1 MISHIK
7 VYSLVPHPSLMA
19 FYFVDRLSALIGI
32 MRSQYQI
39 LHHLLN
45 YCSKWKPIFTKDSL
59 DIFWRCDFLSYSLG
73 NIVCV
78 WALDKKDV
86 ELKPSF
92 ANLLKSLSIFDS
104 IFLACVT
111 LQFSMPKLS
120 EHYLLWVTP
129 YSTPYTLVLMHISL
143 TGSVYT
149 VGGK

>member
-1 MISHIK
+1 M
-7 VYSLVPHPSLMA
+7 
-19 FYFVDRLSALIGI
+19 G
-32 MRSQYQI
+32 
-39 LHHLLN
+39 
-45 YCSKWKPIFTKDSL
+45 
-59 DIFWRCDFLSYSLG
+59 IFWRCDFLSYSLG